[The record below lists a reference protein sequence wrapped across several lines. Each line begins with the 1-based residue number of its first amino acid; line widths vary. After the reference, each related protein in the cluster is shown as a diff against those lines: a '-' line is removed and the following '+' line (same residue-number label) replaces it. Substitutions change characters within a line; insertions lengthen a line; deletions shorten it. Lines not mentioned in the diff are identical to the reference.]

1 MVKHQKCLQPA
12 TIQLSVDIEFQG
24 SHLTSDAKKIQC
36 TFHSMKV
43 EGVQWGVAR
52 HPVASIR
59 SPYFLGNLIIYFT
72 NYHMFRPLLGCL
84 FLFGKP
90 FELNST
96 PHFNTCLGSTGLC
109 LLVRYPLFP
118 LNFFLIPKRHLKKTN
133 ISPTWR
139 IIPLSK

>member
-59 SPYFLGNLIIYFT
+59 SPLFLGKFDHIFHQLPHVQAIIGMSFFVWKTLRIKQHTAFQYVFGV
-72 NYHMFRPLLGCL
+72 NRALSPGSLSFVSSQL
-84 FLFGKP
+84 FFD
-90 FELNST
+90 
-96 PHFNTCLGSTGLC
+96 
-109 LLVRYPLFP
+109 
-118 LNFFLIPKRHLKKTN
+118 PKT
-133 ISPTWR
+133 SP
-139 IIPLSK
+139 